1 MRKILVSECLYG
13 GRPVR
18 YDGAEKTCE
27 HPIFLKW
34 KKQGRLI
41 PICPEVFGGLPVP
54 REEAQR
60 RGDQVVTRSG
70 SDVTE
75 EYTRG
80 AEEALRLAAEHDVVL
95 CLLKE
100 GSPSCGSNEIYDG
113 TFTEA
118 KIPGEGLAAG
128 YLRECG
134 FEVFS
139 EDEIEEAARFLAA
152 NE

>member
-27 HPIFLKW
+27 HPIFRKW

-80 AEEALRLAAEHDVVL
+80 AEEALRLAAEHDVVF

-100 GSPSCGSNEIYDG
+100 GSPSCGSSEIYDG
-113 TFTEA
+113 TFTET

-139 EDEIEEAARFLAA
+139 EDEIEEAAKFLAA

>member
-18 YDGAEKTCE
+18 YDGAEKAET
-27 HPIFLKW
+27 HPLFLKW

-41 PICPEVFGGLPVP
+41 PVCPEVFGGLPVP
-54 REEAQR
+54 REEAQQQ
-60 RGDQVVTRSG
+60 GELIVTRSG
-70 SDVTE
+70 RDVTE

-80 AEEALRLAAEHDVVL
+80 AEEALRLAADNDVV
-95 CLLKE
+95 CCILKE
-100 GSPSCGSNEIYDG
+100 GSPSCGSSEIHDG
-113 TFTEA
+113 TFTGT

-128 YLRECG
+128 YLRESG

-139 EDEIEEAARFLAA
+139 ENEIEEAARFIAA

>member
-13 GRPVR
+13 GRAVR
-18 YDGAEKTCE
+18 YDGAEKACT

-41 PICPEVFGGLPVP
+41 PVCPEVFGGLPVP
-54 REEAQR
+54 REEAQLR
-60 RGDQVVTRSG
+60 EDQVITRSG

-75 EYTRG
+75 AYTKG
-80 AEEALRLAAEHDVVL
+80 AEEALRLADENDVVF
-95 CLLKE
+95 CLMKE
-100 GSPSCGSNEIYDG
+100 GSPSCGSNEIHDG
-113 TFTEA
+113 TFSGR
-118 KIPGEGLAAG
+118 KIPGEGLATG

-139 EDEIEEAARFLAA
+139 ENEIEEAAKFLAA